1 LPGESAGFLS
11 AAFPMTESTHFA
23 DLLFRVARCLLQRPA
38 SIAPA
43 EALALIGP
51 AFDADRAWL
60 IRLDEELQNFWVAY
74 EWCAEGVQDFL
85 PDFPCVPTALI
96 ALPMRDFL
104 KDRPVV
110 MEEIEALPPD
120 AQALKEEMRREG
132 NRATAGVPVFREGKL
147 VALVGLDDVR
157 KTHAWSAAEMAEL
170 RTLAELLVT
179 AADRVSGLAE
189 TPEEAAQTARRP
201 ESGGCYLRAGNCHV
215 QARWEEVLTISA
227 DGDHSRVR
235 LASGRE
241 FFELKALTVWEA
253 MLPAER
259 FLRVHRSH
267 IVNWTQVQRVRRTSG
282 GRWSLEMRGGGPTV
296 PVGRSYQEA
305 VKNRIHLRG
314 VRE

>member
-1 LPGESAGFLS
+1 MTA
-11 AAFPMTESTHFA
+11 PMKEAVSSA
-23 DLLFRVARCLLQRPA
+23 DLLFRVAQRLLSAPA

-43 EALALIGP
+43 EALALVGP

-74 EWCAEGVQDFL
+74 EWCAGGVQDFL

-96 ALPMRDFL
+96 AHPLREFL
-104 KDRPVV
+104 QNRAVV
-110 MEEIEALPPD
+110 LADIEKLPPD
-120 AQALKEEMRREG
+120 AQDLKEEMRREG
-132 NRATAGVPVFREGKL
+132 NRATAGVPVFRGGKL

-157 KTHAWSAAEMAEL
+157 KTHGWSVAEMTEL
-170 RTLAELLVT
+170 RALAELLVT
-179 AADRVSGLAE
+179 AADRAPEAGGE
-189 TPEEAAQTARRP
+189 TPEDGIAPSRRV

-215 QARWEEVLTISA
+215 QARWDEIVWISA

-235 LASGRE
+235 LITGRE
-241 FFELKALTVWEA
+241 FLELKALTVWEA

-267 IVNWTQVQRVRRTSG
+267 IVNWPRVERVRRISG

-305 VKNRIHLRG
+305 VKNRLHLRG
-314 VRE
+314 VEA